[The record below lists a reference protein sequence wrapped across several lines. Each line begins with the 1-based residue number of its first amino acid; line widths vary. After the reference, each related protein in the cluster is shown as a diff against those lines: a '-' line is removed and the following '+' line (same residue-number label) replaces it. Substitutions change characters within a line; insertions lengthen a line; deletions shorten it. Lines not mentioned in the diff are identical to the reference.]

1 MKITNNTA
9 GMRRALWAIGLL
21 LSASSLASFAEE
33 MDYEK
38 ARWDPIHF
46 KPAIDTATD
55 EQCLACHQ
63 EILENSIKGASPA
76 GVKSSDVLA
85 WYQTLETYEGEQ
97 DTFHR
102 RHLTTPFAKR
112 VMNLRCNTCHEG
124 NSPREEAP
132 VPPTAKDAGFTLRKM
147 VNPETTCLK
156 CHGQHNYK
164 VMNLPGP
171 WEETREAM
179 GNSCVGCHAAFR
191 THRHQVNYLN
201 AEEIEK
207 AGQENAD
214 ACYGCHGGRSWY
226 RITYPYPRHAWPNMT
241 PETPDWAKDRP
252 TESEPRF
259 QLKPAADKKAADKQA
274 VAADKKPAEQ
284 PVAADKK
291 PVEKQPAPAAVD
303 KKPADESAAEKPKG

>member
-1 MKITNNTA
+1 
-9 GMRRALWAIGLL
+9 
-21 LSASSLASFAEE
+21 
-33 MDYEK
+33 
-38 ARWDPIHF
+38 
-46 KPAIDTATD
+46 
-55 EQCLACHQ
+55 
-63 EILENSIKGASPA
+63 
-76 GVKSSDVLA
+76 
-85 WYQTLETYEGEQ
+85 
-97 DTFHR
+97 
-102 RHLTTPFAKR
+102 
-112 VMNLRCNTCHEG
+112 MNLRCNTCHEG
-124 NSPREEAP
+124 NDPREEAP
-132 VPPTAKDAGFTLRKM
+132 IPPTDKDAGFTLRKM

-156 CHGQHNYK
+156 CHSQHNYK

-171 WEETREAM
+171 WEDTREAM

-191 THRHQVNYLN
+191 TTRHQVNYLN

-226 RITYPYPRHAWPNMT
+226 RIAYPYPRHAWPNMT

-284 PVAADKK
+284 PAAADKK
-291 PVEKQPAPAAVD
+291 PVEKQPAPAAAD
-303 KKPADESAAEKPKG
+303 KKPAEADKAPADKQPADESAAEKPKG